1 MRSGGAGETPTAAD
15 ACVND
20 AFNVATVDDQGGGPG
35 ISCAPSAT
43 LQHWR
48 RRFPQAPHVPPLLHR
63 LPPVSLFC
71 CLSCPSFLCLL
82 PLRRAA
88 LSGARE
94 YFFPPLEGCL
104 TLKKFLLSFVCV
116 LPSFLHYI
124 LTSLPSLW
132 CFLPSPLPS
141 FGPSFLRSFLPDVY
155 FLPTDFITYLLRT
168 PPSPRL

>member
-116 LPSFLHYI
+116 LPSFLPSLHP
-124 LTSLPSLW
+124 TFASFHVVLPSLDT
-132 CFLPSPLPS
+132 SA
-141 FGPSFLRSFLPDVY
+141 LRSFLPT
-155 FLPTDFITYLLRT
+155 FLP
-168 PPSPRL
+168 S

>member
-63 LPPVSLFC
+63 LPPVSLFSS
-71 CLSCPSFLCLL
+71 LPCPSFLCLL
-82 PLRRAA
+82 PLRRTA
-88 LSGARE
+88 LSCAVA
-94 YFFPPLEGCL
+94 YIFFPLRAVSH
-104 TLKKFLLSFVCV
+104 LKEVPSELRVR
-116 LPSFLHYI
+116 PSFLPSVHS
-124 LTSLPSLW
+124 TFASFHVALPSLDT
-132 CFLPSPLPS
+132 SV
-141 FGPSFLRSFLPDVY
+141 LRSFLPT
-155 FLPTDFITYLLRT
+155 FLP
-168 PPSPRL
+168 S

>member
-88 LSGARE
+88 LSGALE

-116 LPSFLHYI
+116 LPSFL
-124 LTSLPSLW
+124 PSLHPNFAS
-132 CFLPSPLPS
+132 FLVVLPS
-141 FGPSFLRSFLPDVY
+141 FATPILRSFLPS
-155 FLPTDFITYLLRT
+155 FLP
-168 PPSPRL
+168 S